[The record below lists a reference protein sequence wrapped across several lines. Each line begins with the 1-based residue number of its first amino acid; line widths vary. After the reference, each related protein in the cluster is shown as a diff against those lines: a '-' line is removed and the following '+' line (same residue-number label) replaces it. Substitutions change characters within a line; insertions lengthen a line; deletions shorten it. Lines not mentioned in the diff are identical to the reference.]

1 MNDDL
6 KKQTINYLDFLIKQK
21 QMKKFIE
28 PISVKKSKIQ
38 NIEKNHQ
45 LILDKIIVILGFAFQ
60 VKNEKI
66 SLQSID
72 LVEVFLLEFCQSW

>member
-6 KKQTINYLDFLIKQK
+6 KKQTINYLEFLIKQK

-38 NIEKNHQ
+38 NIEKDHQ

-60 VKNEKI
+60 AKNEKI

>member
-1 MNDDL
+1 MNEDL

-60 VKNEKI
+60 AKNEKI